1 MRHPGWV
8 AEFCGTSCNS
18 AKENEE
24 RGSPVSWLSALIV
37 EGCVGDEGGHI
48 DVPHPVQEQAEIL
61 RCEAVKAAG
70 RQHVKQTCGGK
81 STQGWLPTPRAD
93 FTAVGENVK

>member
-1 MRHPGWV
+1 MSIVP
-8 AEFCGTSCNS
+8 
-18 AKENEE
+18 
-24 RGSPVSWLSALIV
+24 PVSWLAALIV

-70 RQHVKQTCGGK
+70 RQHVEQACGARANRVGC
-81 STQGWLPTPRAD
+81 QLPGQVLRPS
-93 FTAVGENVK
+93 VKM